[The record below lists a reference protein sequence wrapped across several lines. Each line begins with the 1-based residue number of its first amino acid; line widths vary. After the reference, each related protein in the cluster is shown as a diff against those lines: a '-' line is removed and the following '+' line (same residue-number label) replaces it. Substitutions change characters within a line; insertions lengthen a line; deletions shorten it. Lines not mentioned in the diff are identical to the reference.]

1 MNIICAPSGIV
12 DIDRPRQGVL
22 DMAKAGFESV
32 LLDLTMYCS
41 PAELESVGKSSGKV
55 GRENL
60 FTVSEQ
66 LFALQGGEGKA
77 RSGSKE
83 KPLESYADKLLQSC
97 READLAAPAAI
108 APYLKWGTKREDL
121 KELLIALTL
130 ESIQICGKAG
140 CKYLIVRPLPVG
152 MTVGESWEINREY
165 YLGFAD
171 AARENR
177 VIILLENQCKD
188 RNGHLVRGVCADAE
202 EAASWVDGLNASA
215 GEERFGFCMNAGTY
229 NLCGQSMREIAV
241 RLGPRVKAVLLRDCD
256 GHQES
261 SMLPFTAVHGGQP
274 QTDWLGLIRGLREI
288 GFDGELVMDLSDTAG
303 AFSPILRPQLLA
315 LAKAVAEYFK
325 WQIGIENT
333 LKKYSSIVLFGAGN
347 MCRNYMKCYGE
358 KYPPLFTCDN
368 NRALWGT
375 TFCGLE
381 VKPPE
386 SLADLPDDCAVFIC
400 NIYYREIEKQ
410 LREMGIA
417 NPIEFFNDEYMPSFY
432 FDRLQRH

>member
-12 DIDRPRQGVL
+12 DIERPRQGIL
-22 DMAKAGFESV
+22 DIAKAGFKNF
-32 LLDLTMYCS
+32 LLEVAMYSS
-41 PAELESVGKSSGKV
+41 PAKLEHVGKSFSKEV
-55 GRENL
+55 L
-60 FTVSEQ
+60 PFDAVISEQ
-66 LFALQGGEGKA
+66 VSAMQSCAEG
-77 RSGSKE
+77 
-83 KPLESYADKLLQSC
+83 LLQNC
-97 READLAAPAAI
+97 QDAGLAVPIAI
-108 APYLKWGTKREDL
+108 SPYLKRGTKRTGA
-121 KELLIALTL
+121 KELLTGLAM
-130 ESIQICGKAG
+130 ESIRICGKAG
-140 CKYLIVRPLPVG
+140 SRYLIVRPLPVQAG
-152 MTVGESWEINREY
+152 TEKNWEENRFF
-165 YLGFAD
+165 YLSLAD
-171 AARENR
+171 AARENK
-177 VIILLENQCKD
+177 VIILLGNQCKD

-202 EAASWVDGLNASA
+202 EAVSWVDSLNASA

-288 GFDGELVMDLSDTAG
+288 GFDGELVMDLSDTAA

-386 SLADLPDDCAVFIC
+386 SLAALPDDCAVFIC

-410 LREMGIA
+410 LREMGIT